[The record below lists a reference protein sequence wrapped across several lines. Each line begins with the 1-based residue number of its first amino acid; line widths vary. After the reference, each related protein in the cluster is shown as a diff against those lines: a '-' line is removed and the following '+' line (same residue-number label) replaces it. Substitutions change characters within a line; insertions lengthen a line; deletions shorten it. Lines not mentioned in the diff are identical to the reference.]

1 MFIELY
7 KSNADMENLELP
19 TNFRSTMIDFTND
32 LTTTFPE
39 FSYIWS
45 KWGEPETSDDEMR
58 SLFRHCLKI
67 YPKRFFDILYEND
80 TIFGVDDETDVYFFP
95 NISFRLLYNC
105 DEITETTRKS
115 IWKYLQLVLFTIVG
129 SVKDK
134 TNFGDS
140 INMFNTID
148 ENDLQTKLADTMK
161 SMSEFFNNMEDKF
174 AGQTTDD
181 QDEEVPNLVNPEMK
195 EVFENMFK
203 EMGTED
209 DDDGNVDN
217 KDTTG
222 SPFAKMG
229 KNSMPNIKNIQ
240 QHLKTLFDGKI
251 GTLAKEMAEEL
262 ADELKNDFIN
272 DASNI
277 NSTQDALKHLMQN
290 PNKIKDLM
298 QKVGTKLD
306 SKMQSGEISRE
317 ELMKEAQ
324 GLLSKMKDMGGG
336 QDMNKLFKEMAQKMG
351 MGKDVRI
358 NKNALEK
365 MTKMGETRDK
375 MKVRAA
381 LRKQKEAEEFEK
393 RKEDVRKRVEEQQKL
408 RASYSLDA
416 KTETNEFV
424 FRLEGEDKQEKSFIH
439 PDLLKEMEAEDNKK
453 QKNSGSGGDASG
465 KKKKKK
471 NK

>member
-1 MFIELY
+1 M
-7 KSNADMENLELP
+7 DMENLELP
-19 TNFRSTMIDFTND
+19 VNFRSTMVDFTND

-58 SLFRHCLKI
+58 MLFRHCLKV
-67 YPKRFFDILYEND
+67 YPQRFFDILYEND
-80 TIFGVDDETDVYFFP
+80 TIFGIDDETDVYFLP
-95 NISFRLLYNC
+95 NISFRLLFNC
-105 DEITETTRKS
+105 EGITDTTKKS

-140 INMFNTID
+140 MNMFNTID
-148 ENDLQTKLADTMK
+148 ESDLQNKLSDTMK
-161 SMSEFFNNMEDKF
+161 SMSEFFNNMEEKF

-195 EVFENMFK
+195 EAFENMFK
-203 EMGTED
+203 GMGTEENDGGKED
-209 DDDGNVDN
+209 DEDAS
-217 KDTTG
+217 G
-222 SPFAKMG
+222 SPFSKMG
-229 KNSMPNIKNIQ
+229 GLPNIKNIH
-240 QHLKTLFDGKI
+240 QHLKSLFEGKI

-298 QKVGTKLD
+298 KKVGSKLD

-324 GLLSKMKDMGGG
+324 GLLGKMKDMGGG
-336 QDMNKLFKEMAQKMG
+336 QDLNKLFKEMAQKMG

-365 MTKMGETRDK
+365 MTKMNETRDK

-381 LRKQKEAEEFEK
+381 LRKQKEAEEMEK
-393 RKEDVRKRVEEQQKL
+393 KKDEIRKRVEEQQRL
-408 RASYSLDA
+408 RAAYSLDA
-416 KTETNEFV
+416 KSETNELV
-424 FRLEGEDKQEKSFIH
+424 FRLDGEEKQEKSFIH
-439 PDLLKEMEAEDNKK
+439 PDLLKEMDADDKKK
-453 QKNSGSGGDASG
+453 QQNSGGDASG